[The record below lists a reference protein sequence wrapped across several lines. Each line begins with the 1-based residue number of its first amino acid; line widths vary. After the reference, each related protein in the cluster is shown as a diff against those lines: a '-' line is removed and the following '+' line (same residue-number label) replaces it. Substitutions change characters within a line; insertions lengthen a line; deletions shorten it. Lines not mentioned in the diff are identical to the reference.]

1 MACVYVVSVQSPSCP
16 SSHFECDLLTC
27 LHFVRRAVSGQIE
40 LMLHRRLLCDDNRG
54 VAEPLNETQVCAH
67 ARAVSLVS
75 AM

>member
-1 MACVYVVSVQSPSCP
+1 MRVRCERAVPELPFFTFRMRPVDMPT
-16 SSHFECDLLTC
+16 LL
-27 LHFVRRAVSGQIE
+27 RRAVSGQIE
-40 LMLHRRLLCDDNRG
+40 LMLHRRLLCDDKRG